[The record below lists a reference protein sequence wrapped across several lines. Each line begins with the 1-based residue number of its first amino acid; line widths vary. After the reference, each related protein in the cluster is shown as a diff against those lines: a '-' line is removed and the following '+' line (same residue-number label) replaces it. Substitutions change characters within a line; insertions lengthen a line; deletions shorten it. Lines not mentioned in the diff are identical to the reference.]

1 MICLFYVNVLIIY
14 LHTFLKNGKITDG
27 LFLDSVTSQ
36 PTKNKESRKKIE
48 GKSPSWVQAL
58 TTASGIILLFCIMMI
73 FITCSWTTEKDT
85 EKSEVQSYASSVETL
100 DSLNEAIIP
109 KTEMNV

>member
-1 MICLFYVNVLIIY
+1 
-14 LHTFLKNGKITDG
+14 
-27 LFLDSVTSQ
+27 
-36 PTKNKESRKKIE
+36 
-48 GKSPSWVQAL
+48 
-58 TTASGIILLFCIMMI
+58 MMI